1 MQGPRKAPGNS
12 HRHRRF
18 NRDIKQVAWMI
29 LLDLNTIIAYSRTGS
44 PGTASATGCGATVSL
59 RHRQGDGK
67 HDMYRENY
75 IKSLRKELL
84 SLVEDYLTP
93 VALSYG
99 YSETPL
105 EANIKWRPQVL
116 VLGNY
121 SSGKSTLINEFLGA
135 KIQGTGQAPT
145 DDSFTI
151 ITYDDS
157 QDAGSGVRVTET
169 RDGKFLLNDPEY
181 PFETL
186 KKHGQRFAAH
196 FRMKKVTSPFLRTL
210 TIIDTPGMLDSITE
224 RDRGYNY
231 QDVIGDLAQISDLV
245 LILFDPHKAGTVREA
260 HASLRDTLPAK
271 TFEDRVLFVLNRI
284 DECASLTD
292 LLRVYGT
299 LCWNLSQMT
308 GRKDIPMI
316 HLTYSPSAAG
326 SATTTQTE
334 TAGYLHFLENQ
345 REDLKNA
352 ILQAPKHRLDNLAA
366 FVETHSERLS
376 HLLEALVSYRQ
387 RRRSQLFK
395 GWITAGLFSILV
407 GGASA
412 VMMISSPVFA
422 SLDPLMTAGA
432 ASAVSATVLLLWSL
446 LIRPPSVRRFHRRQL
461 ARMETLTPLENQ
473 TRRDTWQHIKDT
485 ARSYLERTEG
495 RFSTRHARQDRAAVL
510 RVFQQGSKE
519 IREALNELSTIRHD
533 GPAPVDRPPPDV
545 VSFLKKETA

>member
-1 MQGPRKAPGNS
+1 
-12 HRHRRF
+12 
-18 NRDIKQVAWMI
+18 
-29 LLDLNTIIAYSRTGS
+29 
-44 PGTASATGCGATVSL
+44 
-59 RHRQGDGK
+59 
-67 HDMYRENY
+67 MYRENY

-84 SLVEDYLTP
+84 ALVEDHLTP
-93 VALSYG
+93 VALAYS

-105 EANIKWRPQVL
+105 ESNIKWRPQVL

-157 QDAGSGVRVTET
+157 QDAGSGIRVTET
-169 RDGKFLLNDPEY
+169 RDGKYLLNDPEY
-181 PFETL
+181 PFEAL
-186 KKHGQRFAAH
+186 KRHGQRFSAH

-316 HLTYSPSAAG
+316 HLTYSPSAAER
-326 SATTTQTE
+326 AETTKTE
-334 TAGYLHFLENQ
+334 AAGYLEFLENQ
-345 REDLKNA
+345 REDLKKA

-376 HLLEALVSYRQ
+376 HLLEALVNYRL
-387 RRRSQLFK
+387 RLRAHRFK
-395 GWITAGLFSILV
+395 AWLTAILFSLLA

-412 VMMISSPVFA
+412 GLMLSSPVFA
-422 SLDPLMTAGA
+422 GMDPLMTGGGAGA
-432 ASAVSATVLLLWSL
+432 VAAGALLLWSMT
-446 LIRPPSVRRFHRRQL
+446 IRPASMRRFHRRQL
-461 ARMETLTPLENQ
+461 ANIDTLTPLESQ
-473 TRRDTWQHIKDT
+473 TRRDTWQSVKGVAKT
-485 ARSYLERTEG
+485 YLGKTEG
-495 RFSTRHARQDRAAVL
+495 RFSTRHARRDLASVL

-519 IREALNELSTIRHD
+519 IREALNELATIRHD
-533 GPAPVDRPPPDV
+533 GPAPVKGPVPDV